1 MHYLSFIG
9 VNADNLINLC
19 SMSAAVAI
27 RSLRIGYSRGVY
39 STSVEMRP
47 FKRSELYAL
56 LNITLPNRITLRV
69 TLYEHGVTQRC
80 AMQKSATRALQSC
93 IFDSLFECSYAEKH
107 LIDVTWYA
115 TLRKFLSFIF
125 VQMVSAL

>member
-9 VNADNLINLC
+9 VNADNLINLR

-27 RSLRIGYSRGVY
+27 RSLRVGYSIY
-39 STSVEMRP
+39 STGVEMQP

-69 TLYEHGVTQRC
+69 TLYGRGVTQRY

-93 IFDSLFECSYAEKH
+93 IFDNLFECSYVEKH
-107 LIDVTWYA
+107 LINAAWYA
-115 TLRKFLSFIF
+115 TLRKFLSFVF